1 MPNGGRGHPHGGMD
15 SFRRLLIDA
24 ARDRWSRTVDVLR
37 PGLGHW
43 SRFFGVRRIVAGA
56 VGVGAA
62 MLAGW
67 WLVRPA
73 AVPVEVQLPVVSVST
88 TLVSAPGVDDAPT
101 TGRLRVH
108 VAGAVKRPGV
118 YTLDAG
124 ARVVDAVRAA
134 GGATESAD
142 LERIN
147 LAQTVLDTEQ
157 VVVPRRVASR
167 PKVTVAPRHAPRRP
181 VTTTSTPGAS
191 PSTPTEAGTPSSTEA
206 TVNLNTASVE
216 QLDTLPGIGPA
227 TAKAIVSH
235 RTRKGPFSR
244 LDDLLAIDGIG
255 PKKLDAIRDLVSL

>member
-1 MPNGGRGHPHGGMD
+1 MEPLRRVIVD
-15 SFRRLLIDA
+15 S
-24 ARDRWSRTVDVLR
+24 ARDRWSRFVGDLG
-37 PGLGHW
+37 PGLRHW
-43 SRFFGVRRIVAGA
+43 LKFFGVRRLLVGA

-62 MLAGW
+62 VMAGW
-67 WLVRPA
+67 WLIRPA
-73 AVPVEVQLPVVSVST
+73 AAPVEVQLPIVTVSH
-88 TLVSAPGVDDAPT
+88 VSAPSPVTDAAPVS
-101 TGRLRVH
+101 GRLRVH
-108 VAGAVKRPGV
+108 VAGAVRRPGV
-118 YTLDAG
+118 YALDAG

-157 VVVPRRVASR
+157 VVVPRRGSSR
-167 PKVTVAPRHAPRRP
+167 PGVTVAPRHAPRPR
-181 VTTTSTPGAS
+181 VTTTIVVSA
-191 PSTPTEAGTPSSTEA
+191 PSTQSGSETSPSSTA
-206 TVNLNTASVE
+206 STVNLNTASVD

-227 TAKAIVSH
+227 TAKAIVTH

>member
-1 MPNGGRGHPHGGMD
+1 MD
-15 SFRRLLIDA
+15 SFRRLVIDA
-24 ARDRWSRTVDVLR
+24 ARDRWRRFTGD
-37 PGLGHW
+37 LGPKVRHW
-43 SRFFGVRRIVAGA
+43 LRFFGVRRVVAGV

-62 MLAGW
+62 LTAGW

-73 AVPVEVQLPVVSVST
+73 AVPVEVQLPVVSVSPAPAPSPVT
-88 TLVSAPGVDDAPT
+88 DAAPVS
-101 TGRLRVH
+101 GRLRVH
-108 VAGAVKRPGV
+108 VAGAVQRPGV

-167 PKVTVAPRHAPRRP
+167 PRATVAPRHAPRPR
-181 VTTTSTPGAS
+181 VTTTSVASAPSTQSGSSTS
-191 PSTPTEAGTPSSTEA
+191 PSSAGS

-227 TAKAIVSH
+227 TAKAIVAH
-235 RTRKGPFSR
+235 RTRKGPFAR

-255 PKKLDAIRDLVSL
+255 PKKLDALRDLVSL

>member
-1 MPNGGRGHPHGGMD
+1 M
-15 SFRRLLIDA
+15 
-24 ARDRWSRTVDVLR
+24 VE
-37 PGLGHW
+37 GLGPRLHHW
-43 SRFFGVRRIVAGA
+43 LKFFGVRRIVGGV

-62 MLAGW
+62 VLAGW

-73 AVPVEVQLPVVSVST
+73 AMPVEVQLPVASAMPAPVSG
-88 TLVSAPGVDDAPT
+88 PGVDGAPT

-108 VAGAVKRPGV
+108 VTGAVRRPGV
-118 YTLDAG
+118 YTLGAG

-167 PKVTVAPRHAPRRP
+167 PRVTVAPRHAPRRP
-181 VTTTSTPGAS
+181 VTTTSTPVAS
-191 PSTPTEAGTPSSTEA
+191 PSSLAEPGTPSNAQA
-206 TVNLNTASVE
+206 TVNLNTAGVD

-227 TAKAIVSH
+227 TAKAIVAH